1 MSLLMQHMDLPEQI
15 DAWREFF
22 ELNEEYRN
30 ILFEQTREGRA
41 WIVISFAE
49 LARHSLE
56 LADLLLEQPEEV
68 LKAGQVAID
77 KMDLPRSSEE
87 KPPVEIRVVGLPRQ
101 HQHRL
106 SEVRSKHLN
115 IFVQVEG
122 IVRQKSDVRPQVTSA
137 RFECPSC
144 GNIIPVLQLDT
155 KFREPNRCG
164 CGRKG
169 KFKLLS
175 KELIDAQSITLE
187 ESPEDL
193 DGGEQPKRL
202 KILLKKDLVSPMTD
216 RHTNPGSRIVMT
228 GVIKEVPIIL
238 NTGGQST
245 RYDLVLEANSVVT
258 VQEDFTQIEIDKE
271 EEDQIKE
278 LSQDPDLFEKL
289 VASIVPTIYGH
300 EPIKQALLLQMFGG
314 VHKSRGIGAK
324 ARGDIHVLLIGDPG
338 AGKSVMLKRI
348 STVAPKARFVAGKGA
363 SGAGLTAAV
372 VKDDFLRG
380 WTLEA
385 GALVLA
391 NRGLCCIDELDKMS
405 PEDTSAMHEALE
417 QQQVSI
423 SKANIQAT
431 LRCETTVL
439 AAANPKFGRFDP
451 YDVISKQIDLPPALI
466 SRFDLIFP
474 VRDVPDKNKDEKLAS
489 FILGMH
495 RDQEG
500 KKGIID
506 EEMIKKYI
514 AYARQQ
520 CRPTLTDSA
529 IAEIKEY
536 YVKMRG
542 GTDSSDEKAYKPIP
556 ITARQLE
563 ALVRLSEA
571 SARVHLSKNVTKRDA
586 QRAIELVNYCL
597 QQIGMDPDT
606 GELDLDRVTT
616 GITATQRSH
625 ISIVKDLIE
634 KLEKQI
640 GKKIP
645 IDDVV
650 REATIRGVSEKTAEE
665 VIEKLKRTGDI
676 YAPQHGF
683 ISRL

>member
-1 MSLLMQHMDLPEQI
+1 
-15 DAWREFF
+15 
-22 ELNEEYRN
+22 
-30 ILFEQTREGRA
+30 
-41 WIVISFAE
+41 
-49 LARHSLE
+49 
-56 LADLLLEQPEEV
+56 
-68 LKAGQVAID
+68 
-77 KMDLPRSSEE
+77 
-87 KPPVEIRVVGLPRQ
+87 
-101 HQHRL
+101 
-106 SEVRSKHLN
+106 
-115 IFVQVEG
+115 
-122 IVRQKSDVRPQVTSA
+122 
-137 RFECPSC
+137 
-144 GNIIPVLQLDT
+144 LDT
-155 KFREPNRCG
+155 KFREPSRCG

-187 ESPEDL
+187 EASEDL

-202 KILLKKDLVSPMTD
+202 KILLKKDLVSPLTD
-216 RHTNPGSRIVMT
+216 KHTNPGSRITIT
-228 GVIKEVPIIL
+228 GVVKEVPIIL
-238 NTGGQST
+238 STGGQST
-245 RYDLVLEANSVVT
+245 RYDLILEANSVLT
-258 VQEDFTQIEIDKE
+258 VHEDFTQIEIDKE
-271 EEDQIKE
+271 AEAQIKE

-314 VHKSRGIGAK
+314 VHKSRGVGAK
-324 ARGDIHVLLIGDPG
+324 ARGDIHMLLIGDPG

-348 STVAPKARFVAGKGA
+348 STIAPKARFVAGKGA

-372 VKDDFLRG
+372 VKDEFLRG

-391 NRGLCCIDELDKMS
+391 HRGLCCIDELDKMS

-451 YDVISKQIDLPPALI
+451 YDMISKQIDLPPALI

-474 VRDVPDKNKDEKLAS
+474 VRDMPDKTKDEKLAS
-489 FILGMH
+489 FILSMH
-495 RDQEG
+495 KDQVG

-506 EEMIKKYI
+506 EEMMKKYI
-514 AYARQQ
+514 AYARQT
-520 CRPTLTDSA
+520 CKPILTDSA
-529 IAEIKEY
+529 IEEIKEY

-542 GTDSSDEKAYKPIP
+542 GTDSTDDRVFKPIS

-597 QQIGMDPDT
+597 QQIGLDPET

-616 GITATQRSH
+616 GISATHRSH
-625 ISIVKDLIE
+625 ISIIKELIE
-634 KLEKQI
+634 SLEKQI
-640 GKKIP
+640 GKTIP
-645 IDDVV
+645 IDDLV
-650 REATIRGVSEKTAEE
+650 REATIKGVSENTAEE

-676 YAPQHGF
+676 YSPKHGF